1 MQFSETHLNHKTTWN
16 MVNHELTNEKTSHI
30 YLLLTDERI
39 LSIHCNQEVYFEV
52 IKVTINSCKKVQNS
66 KFVYIC

>member
-39 LSIHCNQEVYFEV
+39 LSIHCNKEVYFEV

>member
-1 MQFSETHLNHKTTWN
+1 

-39 LSIHCNQEVYFEV
+39 LSIHCNKEVYFEV